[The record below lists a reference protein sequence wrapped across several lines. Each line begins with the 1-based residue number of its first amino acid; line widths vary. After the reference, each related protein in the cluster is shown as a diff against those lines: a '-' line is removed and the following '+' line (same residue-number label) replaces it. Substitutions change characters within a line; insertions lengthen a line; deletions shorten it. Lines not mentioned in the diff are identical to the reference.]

1 MTLNVDQ
8 LLATIRE
15 QLDSRVE
22 ERYPGYRA
30 RLAEAIARLLQAEQA
45 WRRDRT
51 PVNRGFDRECREV
64 GNPLASALDE
74 AS

>member
-8 LLATIRE
+8 LLATVRE
-15 QLDSRVE
+15 QLGSRVE

-30 RLAEAIARLLQAEQA
+30 RLADAIARLLQAEQA

-51 PVNRGFDRECREV
+51 PVNPRFDEECREV
-64 GNPLASALDE
+64 GDSLASILDE
-74 AS
+74 VS